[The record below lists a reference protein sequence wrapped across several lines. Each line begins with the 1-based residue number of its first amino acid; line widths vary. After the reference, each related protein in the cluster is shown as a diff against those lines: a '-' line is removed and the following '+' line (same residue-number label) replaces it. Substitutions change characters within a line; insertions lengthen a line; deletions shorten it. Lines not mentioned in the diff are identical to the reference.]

1 MSFKQPY
8 STSLRSVGSYQV
20 SGRPWVKG
28 GLNASSSQ
36 VKIELPFVSR
46 WIVITNNAATTAQL
60 SFAADGGGVGDG
72 FYLEIPGNSTSPRL
86 EIKCVEFFLDGGH
99 NSACLSVMAGLTNIP
114 REQMYALSGDGVS
127 A

>member
-8 STSLRSVGSYQV
+8 STSLRSVGPYQV

-28 GLNASSSQ
+28 GLNASTTQ

-46 WIVITNNAATTAQL
+46 WVVISNTGSTAAKL
-60 SFAADGGGVGDG
+60 SFASDGGGVGDG
-72 FYLEIPGNSTSPRL
+72 FYLEIPANSSSPRL
-86 EIKCVEFFLDGGH
+86 EIKCVEFYLDGGEDDTK
-99 NSACLSVMAGLTNIP
+99 LSVMAGLTNIP
-114 REQMYALSGDGVS
+114 RDQMYALSGDGIS

>member
-8 STSLRSVGSYQV
+8 STSLRSVGPYQV
-20 SGRPWVKG
+20 SSRPWCKG
-28 GLNASSSQ
+28 GINASSG

-46 WIVITNNAATTAQL
+46 WIVIANDSATTAQL
-60 SFAADGGGVGDG
+60 SFAPDGGGVGDG
-72 FYLEIPGNSTSPRL
+72 FYLEILPNSTSPRL

-114 REQMYALSGDGVS
+114 RDQMYALSGDGIS

>member
-8 STSLRSVGSYQV
+8 STSLRSVGPYQV

-28 GLNASSSQ
+28 GINANGAA

-46 WIVITNNAATTAQL
+46 WIVISNDSATTAQL
-60 SFAADGGGVGDG
+60 SFAADGGGVADG
-72 FYLEIPGNSTSPRL
+72 FYLEILPNSTSPRL
-86 EIKCVEFFLDGGH
+86 EIKCVEFFLDGG
-99 NSACLSVMAGLTNIP
+99 ADATCLSVMAGLTNIP
-114 REQMYALSGDGVS
+114 RDQMYALSGDGVS